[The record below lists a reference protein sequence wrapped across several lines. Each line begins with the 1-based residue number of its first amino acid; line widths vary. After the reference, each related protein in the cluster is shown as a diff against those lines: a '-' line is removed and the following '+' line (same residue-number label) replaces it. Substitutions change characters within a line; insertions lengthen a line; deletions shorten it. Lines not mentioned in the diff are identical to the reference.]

1 MVTIKIGRRGQIT
14 IPREIRRKLGLNQGD
29 QITVIAEGE
38 QVILRP
44 VTETLMDLR
53 GSVRVSEPQDFDE
66 IRRQVIAER
75 AVQAGR
81 HDD

>member
-1 MVTIKIGRRGQIT
+1 MVTVKIGRRGQIT

-29 QITVIAEGE
+29 TITLIPEGE

-44 VTETLMDLR
+44 VTETLLDLR
-53 GSVRVSEPQDFDE
+53 GSVPVSEPQDFDL

-75 AVQAGR
+75 AAQAGG
-81 HDD
+81 HAS